1 MPAALAGVEMGGTK
15 CICILGR
22 GPDDIREQ
30 QRVPTTDPA
39 STLEAIAQV
48 LERWSAANAGFEAL
62 GLAAFGPLDLRRGS
76 RTYGH
81 LETTPKPHWAGVD
94 LAGFFA
100 GRLRTRTG
108 TLPIGITTDVI
119 GAALAEGRWG
129 AARGLADYAYVTVGT
144 GVGVGI
150 VSGGTALIGCH
161 HPELGHVRVV
171 RAAGD
176 DWPGNCRYH
185 GACVEGLASGSA
197 IEARSGGPAA
207 QLAEDSPIW
216 DLVAHALGQLAH
228 TLVLSVAPQ
237 RILIGGGVA
246 LDRPQIFPRIRASL
260 AVSLNGYL
268 DIPEVTSALESYI
281 VPPGLGARA
290 GPLGALAVAQD
301 TAERAKSGRAA
312 L

>member
-1 MPAALAGVEMGGTK
+1 MPTAIFAGVEMGGTK

-22 GPDDIREQ
+22 GPDDIRDQ
-30 QRVPTTDPA
+30 QRVPTADPA
-39 STLEAIAQV
+39 STLDAIAQV
-48 LERWSAANAGFEAL
+48 LERWSATNGGFEAI

-81 LETTPKPHWAGVD
+81 LETTPKQHWAGID

-100 GRLRTRTG
+100 RRFA
-108 TLPIGITTDVI
+108 LPIGITTDVI

-129 AARGLADYAYVTVGT
+129 AARDLADYAYVTVGT

-150 VSGGTALIGCH
+150 VSGGRVLIGCH

-176 DWPGNCRYH
+176 DWPGNCRFH

-197 IEARSGGPAA
+197 IEARNAGPAS
-207 QLAEDSPIW
+207 QLREDSPIW
-216 DLVAHALGQLAH
+216 DFVAHALGQLAH

-237 RILIGGGVA
+237 RILIGGGVVGT
-246 LDRPQIFPRIRASL
+246 RPQLFPRIRACL
-260 AVSLNGYL
+260 ANSLNGYL
-268 DIPEVTSALESYI
+268 DIPEVTADLASYI
-281 VPPGLGARA
+281 VAPGLGVRA
-290 GPLGALAVAQD
+290 GPLGALAVAQEA
-301 TAERAKSGRAA
+301 AERAKSGCAA
-312 L
+312 I